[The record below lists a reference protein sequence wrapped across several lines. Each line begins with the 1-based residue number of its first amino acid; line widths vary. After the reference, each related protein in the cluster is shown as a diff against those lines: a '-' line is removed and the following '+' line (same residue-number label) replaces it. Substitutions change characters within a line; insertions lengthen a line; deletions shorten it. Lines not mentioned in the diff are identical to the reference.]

1 MKSACRGDPAD
12 PGTPG
17 LSHADRAACDARCA
31 QKELK
36 AEAVDNPDWS
46 EYYLDYKALK
56 QVLSQLSPP
65 NAEPQS
71 ESNAQVGRASRAL
84 RPHHVANRTRRLLS
98 PCFCLVSSRPR
109 SSATLHFPPAHL
121 PFRVSVRLCASLCV
135 SVSLHLTRRWP
146 ASHFPLA
153 ASRRIRAQ
161 LEGLFLSSLLLQIRK
176 VGQFYNEKAREYSEH
191 FDRCGLPRRTRAAN
205 ARRTRAANARR
216 TRAANARPTR
226 AANARRKRAP
236 HSRHKR
242 APHSLSLVGESLVPL
257 VACLRRRISP
267 LLSPA
272 SPCVMSVLVCSNE
285 ERPTTIGGVLS
296 QLISQPLVPQET
308 RQALALFMQLAAE
321 IDSLRRYAL
330 LNFLAVTKVTARP
343 HRPQTEIPPDR
354 PPPLL
359 LPSPPTRPL
368 KSACAWVA
376 CPPRQCSAQAA
387 LPAPCPTSMRVH
399 TGTGGAPP
407 PSPRA
412 VLPGLGLGCGG
423 LWFWDW
429 GVGGCGFGTEVWGV
443 VVLGLGCGGWWASNR
458 WLGRVAL
465 AACHGGRILPRVH
478 RPPHPPAPPPPPPP
492 PYPHRRW

>member
-1 MKSACRGDPAD
+1 MLLPRFEPPSLIG
-12 PGTPG
+12 
-17 LSHADRAACDARCA
+17 H
-31 QKELK
+31 
-36 AEAVDNPDWS
+36 
-46 EYYLDYKALK
+46 
-56 QVLSQLSPP
+56 SPFSTG
-65 NAEPQS
+65 AF
-71 ESNAQVGRASRAL
+71 AFAG
-84 RPHHVANRTRRLLS
+84 
-98 PCFCLVSSRPR
+98 
-109 SSATLHFPPAHL
+109 
-121 PFRVSVRLCASLCV
+121 LCASLCV

-191 FDRCGLPRRTRAAN
+191 FDRCGLP
-205 ARRTRAANARR
+205 RR

-429 GVGGCGFGTEVWGV
+429 GVGGGGLPIVGWGAWRSLRAMV
-443 VVLGLGCGGWWASNR
+443 DAS
-458 WLGRVAL
+458 
-465 AACHGGRILPRVH
+465 
-478 RPPHPPAPPPPPPP
+478 
-492 PYPHRRW
+492 